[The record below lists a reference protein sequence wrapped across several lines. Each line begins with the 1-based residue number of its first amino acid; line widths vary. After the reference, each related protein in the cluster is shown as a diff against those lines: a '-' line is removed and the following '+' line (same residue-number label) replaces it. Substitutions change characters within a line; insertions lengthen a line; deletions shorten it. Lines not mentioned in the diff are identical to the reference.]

1 MYEGSYVRWGIWP
14 KGHELAGQVHIEL
27 LEKDFSSLSL
37 LGLIKALMAIRDL
50 MLLNETEN
58 D

>member
-14 KGHELAGQVHIEL
+14 KGHELAGQVNIEL

-50 MLLNETEN
+50 MLLDET
-58 D
+58 